1 MMPTPRPGPSGQ
13 PRIARDERRKSVRTS
28 WRELRPYLGSSTR
41 NLFVLGTTA
50 IVGGFAEAAMM
61 VAIVKIAANLAG
73 SGNALKL
80 GGIDLTVGQLF
91 WVATG
96 LLVLRFVL
104 NVANSYLTAR
114 MSTDALTI
122 ARTVTFREFVD
133 ASWKVQSA
141 EREGHLQELMSTHV
155 NRVSQAALTL
165 AQCLVSGF
173 NFIALMLTALYVNKV
188 AAALIVLGVG
198 VMFLLLRPMT
208 RAAKRRSRANVAA
221 NVDYVGLVSESVTM
235 AQEVRTFNVGP
246 ALVDRVDSFV
256 DRASDLTFRTRLL
269 ALVMPTLYQ
278 NISIGFV
285 IAGMAVVY
293 GVGGAGVT
301 SLAAVVILLVRA
313 LSYSQQLQTNY
324 HTLAETA
331 PYLEELD
338 ERQQDYVRSVE
349 PSGDGELDH
358 IGRLSFRDVSF
369 EYVPGVPVLQHI
381 SFEVAPGEAVGI
393 VGPSGSGKSTLV
405 QLLLRLRRPT
415 SGSLL
420 VDGASVDD
428 VTFESWYRRIAF
440 VPQEPRL
447 FQGTIRDNIRFFRQ
461 DLDDEAIE
469 RAAKL
474 AYLHDDIMAWEKGY
488 DTPVGERGGS
498 VSGGQRQR
506 IVLARAL
513 AEEPDVLIL
522 DEPTSALDMK
532 SESLVQDTLEGLKGH
547 STMFIIAHRLS
558 TLNDCDRIM
567 VLGKGEL
574 QGFDTAEE
582 LRRSNPFFAEAVK
595 LSQLR

>member
-1 MMPTPRPGPSGQ
+1 
-13 PRIARDERRKSVRTS
+13 ALVER
-28 WRELRPYLGSSTR
+28 
-41 NLFVLGTTA
+41 
-50 IVGGFAEAAMM
+50 
-61 VAIVKIAANLAG
+61 
-73 SGNALKL
+73 
-80 GGIDLTVGQLF
+80 
-91 WVATG
+91 
-96 LLVLRFVL
+96 
-104 NVANSYLTAR
+104 
-114 MSTDALTI
+114 
-122 ARTVTFREFVD
+122 VD
-133 ASWKVQSA
+133 A
-141 EREGHLQELMSTHV
+141 
-155 NRVSQAALTL
+155 
-165 AQCLVSGF
+165 
-173 NFIALMLTALYVNKV
+173 
-188 AAALIVLGVG
+188 
-198 VMFLLLRPMT
+198 
-208 RAAKRRSRANVAA
+208 
-221 NVDYVGLVSESVTM
+221 
-235 AQEVRTFNVGP
+235 
-246 ALVDRVDSFV
+246 FV
-256 DRASDLTFRTRLL
+256 DRASELTFRTRLL

-278 NISIGFV
+278 NISIAFV
-285 IAGMAVVY
+285 LGGMAVVY
-293 GVGGAGVT
+293 GVGGEGVT

-324 HTLAETA
+324 HALAEAA

-338 ERQQDYVRSVE
+338 QRQKDYLDSVE
-349 PSGDGELDH
+349 QTGDRELDH
-358 IGRLSFRDVSF
+358 IGRLTFADVWF
-369 EYVPGVPVLQHI
+369 EYLPGVPVLRGV
-381 SFEVAPGEAVGI
+381 SFEVEPGEAIGV

-415 SGSLL
+415 SGALL
-420 VDGASVDD
+420 VDDEPVDAF
-428 VTFESWYRRIAF
+428 TFSSWYRRIAF

-447 FQGTIRDNIRFFRQ
+447 FQGTIRDNIRFFRE

-474 AYLHDDIMAWEKGY
+474 AYLHDDVMSWEKGY
-488 DTPVGERGGS
+488 DTPVGERGGG

-574 QGFDTAEE
+574 QGFDTAAE
-582 LRRSNPFFAEAVK
+582 LRRSNPFFAEAVE